1 MYRFEEFLLTIFGIL
16 ALILAV
22 WLGGML
28 VLHILKAMA
37 LRRMAEN
44 AGIPS
49 PGLAWVPVA
58 NNYLLGLL
66 CDRAVYCRT
75 GRQWKLSVIL
85 PVLDLLGIFGG
96 SAASFLTGWL
106 CAGSGYPLRAGEN
119 LSVLGSGLIGLASA
133 AVTAAALYYLFCD
146 YEPGRE
152 VIYTVLAV
160 VFGTLAQSV
169 LLMVIRDRVPL
180 SVQTGGYRPP
190 ACAGGGWG
198 PGSGPGG
205 PEVWW
210 GPPPPAASG
219 GPEAR
224 WQQPLR
230 HAPPAGAPPENPGN
244 PES

>member
-1 MYRFEEFLLTIFGIL
+1 MVHGRRRERS
-16 ALILAV
+16 V
-22 WLGGML
+22 VNHWL
-28 VLHILKAMA
+28 
-37 LRRMAEN
+37 RN
-44 AGIPS
+44 
-49 PGLAWVPVA
+49 
-58 NNYLLGLL
+58 LL
-66 CDRAVYCRT
+66 CGVLIGVGA
-75 GRQWKLSVIL
+75 IL
-85 PVLDLLGIFGG
+85 PGVSGG
-96 SAASFLTGWL
+96 
-106 CAGSGYPLRAGEN
+106 
-119 LSVLGSGLIGLASA
+119 
-133 AVTAAALYYLFCD
+133 
-146 YEPGRE
+146 
-152 VIYTVLAV
+152 VLAV

-230 HAPPAGAPPENPGN
+230 HEPPAGAPPENPGN